1 MDQDYG
7 QYWQTIVETM
17 EDGLLVVAP
26 DGTIISVNPAL
37 ERMLGFGKSELVGR
51 PCTVLGC
58 DHCNGVMDS
67 GGKHHCALFRH
78 GGIRRCKCNLTR
90 KDGNRIPVIKNA
102 ALLRDPAGKM
112 MGGVETLTDLSAVAA
127 KERELEEL
135 RRKIGVSTSFQGIIG
150 SSRPMLE
157 LYDLIQ
163 AAAQSLAPVLIMG
176 ESGTGKEL
184 VAEAIHNLS
193 SRAGKP
199 FIKVNCAALNE
210 SLLESEL
217 FGHVKGAFTGADRTR
232 VGRFQ
237 AAQEGSFF
245 LDEVGDLPPST
256 QVKLLRVL
264 QEKQI
269 ERVGDHQSISLDV
282 RFISATHRDLRGMV
296 DEGAFRQDLF
306 FRVAVIPIQ
315 VPPLRERKGDIP
327 LLADGIAKRLR
338 ERTGREISGLGRD
351 TLEVLEAYHWPGNV
365 RELINVMEYSFV
377 VCKGGEIRPEHLPRD
392 LQGPKPPPISVRT
405 RRPGGLSEADRK
417 SVLQAL
423 DKCKGNRS
431 EAAKLLNISRVTLW
445 KWLKQIEEPET
456 NTS

>member
-1 MDQDYG
+1 MEQDYG

-26 DGTIISVNPAL
+26 DGIIMSVNPAL
-37 ERMLGFGKSELVGR
+37 ERILGYSRGDLVGR
-51 PCTVLGC
+51 PCTALGC
-58 DHCNGVMDS
+58 DHCSGVMDG
-67 GGKHHCALFRH
+67 GGKHHCALFSQ
-78 GGIRRCKCNLTR
+78 GGIRRCRCNLTR
-90 KDGNRIPVIKNA
+90 KDGLRVPVIKNA
-102 ALLRDPAGKM
+102 ALLRDPNGEV

-127 KERELEEL
+127 KEKELEQL
-135 RRKIGVSTSFQGIIG
+135 RRKMGVSTSFQGIIG

-163 AAAQSLAPVLIMG
+163 AASQSQAPVLIMG

-184 VAEAIHNLS
+184 VAESVHSLS
-193 SRAGKP
+193 PRSKGP

-217 FGHVKGAFTGADRTR
+217 FGHVKGAFTGADRAR

-269 ERVGDHQSISLDV
+269 ERVGDHQPIAVDV

-296 DEGAFRQDLF
+296 DDGGFRQDLF
-306 FRVAVIPIQ
+306 FRVAVIPIH
-315 VPPLRERKGDIP
+315 VPPLRERKEG
-327 LLADGIAKRLR
+327 
-338 ERTGREISGLGRD
+338 
-351 TLEVLEAYHWPGNV
+351 V
-365 RELINVMEYSFV
+365 
-377 VCKGGEIRPEHLPRD
+377 
-392 LQGPKPPPISVRT
+392 Q
-405 RRPGGLSEADRK
+405 
-417 SVLQAL
+417 
-423 DKCKGNRS
+423 
-431 EAAKLLNISRVTLW
+431 
-445 KWLKQIEEPET
+445 
-456 NTS
+456 NTV